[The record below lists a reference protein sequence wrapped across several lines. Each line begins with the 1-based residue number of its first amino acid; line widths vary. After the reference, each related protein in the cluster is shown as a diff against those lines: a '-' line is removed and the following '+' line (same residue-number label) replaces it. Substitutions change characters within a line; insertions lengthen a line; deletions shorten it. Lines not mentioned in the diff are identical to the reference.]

1 MEEILQR
8 YAETPQIKQL
18 ISLLKGEINASPSG
32 RLEGLI
38 GSQDAFVAAA
48 VFKQTNF
55 NHLFILSDKEE
66 AAYFHNNLTNL
77 LKTAVSPLS
86 MGEGLGVRHGNKD
99 VFFFPDSFKRPQ
111 DFSELNNNNVLLRT
125 ESVNRLSNSTT
136 NKELV
141 VSYPEALLEKVVK
154 AEALNE
160 QTLRLQVNEKL
171 DIDFMIDLLV
181 EFEFERVDFVY
192 EPGQFSIRGDI
203 VDVYS
208 FGNEFPYRVEL
219 FGNEIESI
227 RTFDPLTQ
235 LSQKRIAS
243 VTIVPNIQTHFGNE
257 KKTSVLDVL
266 PANTVIWIKDEQLLK
281 EIFEQAIDKA
291 KKIQPEI
298 RKHKIEHPNHPLIE
312 ADAEDVFVKFEEFEK
327 QLSKFKVV
335 HFGRKPAVNSLSFG
349 EGWGE
354 VVFHSRPQPSFNK
367 NFDLLL
373 KNLHD
378 NTEAGYTNLIFAEN
392 PKQIERFYAIFEDL
406 EKKSTS
412 SKISNPAVNPS
423 PLGEGVRHG
432 RTDEVTVPPLSE
444 GEGSGVRWSPV
455 HTGIHHGFIDD
466 DLKICFYTDHQIF
479 NRYHKYNLR
488 QGFSK
493 DKAMLM
499 KTLRELKPGDY
510 VTHIDHGVGVFSGL
524 EKIEVAGQ
532 MQETVRLIYAGNDI
546 LYVGIQSLHKISKYV
561 GKEGESPRVNK
572 LGTDT
577 WNNLKKKTKKRIK
590 ELAFDL
596 IQLYA
601 KRKAAK
607 GFQFSPDG
615 YLQNELDASFMYE
628 DTPDQAKATEDV
640 KRDMEATSP
649 MDRLV
654 CGDVGF
660 GKTEVAIRAAFKAAT
675 DGKQVAV
682 LAPTT
687 ILVMQHAKTF
697 KERLADFPVE
707 IEYINRFKTAKE
719 KKEILQKLAEGKIN
733 IIIGTHALLAKNVKF
748 KDLGLMIVDEEQKFG
763 VGAKETLKT
772 IRANVDTLTLTATPI
787 PRTLSFSLMG
797 ARDLSIINTPPP
809 NRQPITTEVHPLDP
823 DLIKEAIEYEVY
835 RGGQVFFVHNRV
847 RDIGEVK
854 EMLMKLVPSIDIG
867 VAHGQMEGEHLEEVI
882 TKFINREYDVLLCTN
897 IIESGIDIPNANTI
911 IINNAHQFG
920 LSDLHQLRG
929 RVGRSNKHAFCYLFA
944 PPLSTLTNES
954 RQRLKTIEEFSDL
967 GSGFNIA
974 MRDMDIRGAGNM
986 LGAEQ
991 SGFIAEIGYD
1001 VYQKILDEAIRELKD
1016 SEFKELYKEELERT
1030 HDYVRD
1036 CAIET
1041 DLEMLIPN
1049 EYVSNT
1055 TERMLLYR
1063 DLNEIKDEEGLKKF
1077 EEQLHDRFG
1086 EVPAPVFELFDA
1098 MRLKWIATGLGM
1110 EQIILKGKT
1119 MRCYFVANKESAF
1132 YSSSTFGK
1140 ILQYVQQHRAGVY
1153 LRETEKYLVLTF
1165 ENVKTMKEAEE
1176 RLEEVGRFGNEK

>member
-1 MEEILQR
+1 MTIPEILQR
-8 YAETPQIKQL
+8 YSDSQQVKELLAQL
-18 ISLLKGEINASPSG
+18 TTGDDRKDFFLS
-32 RLEGLI
+32 GLI

-48 VFKQTNF
+48 VFKQTDF
-55 NHLFILSDKEE
+55 NHLFVMGDKEE
-66 AAYFHNNLTNL
+66 AAYFQNNLKNL
-77 LKTAVSPLS
+77 LGS
-86 MGEGLGVRHGNKD
+86 KD
-99 VFFFPDSFKRPQ
+99 IFFFPDSFKRPQ
-111 DFSELNNNNVLLRT
+111 DFSELSNNNVLLRT
-125 ESVNRLSNSTT
+125 ETVNRLSNS
-136 NKELV
+136 NSKAELAV
-141 VSYPEALLEKVVK
+141 TYPEALIEKVVRQ
-154 AEALNE
+154 EVLNE
-160 QTLRLQVNEKL
+160 QTLRMKVNEKL

-203 VDVYS
+203 VDVFS

-219 FGNEIESI
+219 FGEEIESI

-235 LSQKRIAS
+235 LSQKKIAS
-243 VTIVPNIQTHFGNE
+243 VTIVPNIQTHFSNE
-257 KKTSVLDVL
+257 KKTSVLEVF
-266 PANTVIWIKDEQLLK
+266 PANTIVWFKDVQILMDVFASALE
-281 EIFEQAIDKA
+281 KA
-291 KKIQPEI
+291 KKIQPDI
-298 RKHKIEHPNHPLIE
+298 KKHRIEHANHPLLEGEPEEIFLSS
-312 ADAEDVFVKFEEFEK
+312 AEFLKGISRFR
-327 QLSKFKVV
+327 VV
-335 HFGRKPAVNSLSFG
+335 EFGRASFFKA
-349 EGWGE
+349 EE
-354 VVFHSRPQPSFNK
+354 RISFHSKPQPSFNK
-367 NFDLLL
+367 NFDLLIR
-373 KNLHD
+373 NLHEND
-378 NTEAGYTNLIFAEN
+378 ERGYTNLIFAEN
-392 PKQIERFYAIFEDL
+392 PKQIERFYSIFHDL
-406 EKKSTS
+406 KVKSTH
-412 SKISNPAVNPS
+412 PAKENGKTS
-423 PLGEGVRHG
+423 E
-432 RTDEVTVPPLSE
+432 EVFVPIYS
-444 GEGSGVRWSPV
+444 
-455 HTGIHHGFIDD
+455 GIHQGFIDD

-488 QGFSK
+488 QGFSR
-493 DKAMLM
+493 DKALLM

-524 EKIEVAGQ
+524 EKIEVGGQ
-532 MQETVRLIYAGNDI
+532 LQETVRLIYAGNDI
-546 LYVGIQSLHKISKYV
+546 MYVGIQSLHKISKYV
-561 GKEGESPRVNK
+561 GKDGEAPRVNK
-572 LGTDT
+572 LGSDT
-577 WNNLKKKTKKRIK
+577 WSNLKKKTKKRIK

-601 KRKAAK
+601 KRKASK
-607 GFQFSPDG
+607 GFQFAPDG
-615 YLQNELDASFMYE
+615 YMQNELEASFIYE

-640 KRDMEATSP
+640 KRDMEAVSP

-707 IEYINRFKTAKE
+707 VDYINRFKTAKE
-719 KKEILQKLAEGKIN
+719 KKETLQRLADGKTN
-733 IIIGTHALLAKNVKF
+733 IIIGTHALVGKSVKF
-748 KDLGLMIVDEEQKFG
+748 KDLGLMIIDEEQKFG
-763 VGAKETLKT
+763 VGTKETLKT
-772 IRANVDTLTLTATPI
+772 MKANVDTLTLTATPI

-809 NRQPITTEVHPLDP
+809 NRQPITTEVRPVDP
-823 DLIKEAIEYEVY
+823 DLIKEAIEYEIY

-854 EMLMKLVPSIDIG
+854 EMLMKIVPNIDIG
-867 VAHGQMEGEHLEEVI
+867 VAHGQMEGDHLEEVL

-929 RVGRSNKHAFCYLFA
+929 RVGRNNKHAFCYLLA

-954 RQRLKTIEEFSDL
+954 KQRLKTIEEFAEL

-986 LGAEQ
+986 LGGEQ
-991 SGFIAEIGYD
+991 SGFIAEIGLD
-1001 VYQKILDEAIRELKD
+1001 VYQKILDEAVRELKQTD
-1016 SEFKELYKEELERT
+1016 FKDLYKDDLERT
-1030 HDYVRD
+1030 NDYVRD

-1041 DLEMLIPN
+1041 DLEMLIPSD
-1049 EYVSNT
+1049 YVSST

-1063 DLNEIKDEEGLKKF
+1063 DLNEIKEEEGLKKF

-1086 EVPAPVFELFDA
+1086 PVPAPVFELFDA
-1098 MRLKWIATGLGM
+1098 MRMKWLATQLGM

-1132 YSSSTFGK
+1132 YSSSVFGK
-1140 ILQYVQQHRAGVY
+1140 ILQYVQQHRQGIY
-1153 LRETEKYLVLTF
+1153 LRETEKFLVLTF
-1165 ENVKTMKEAEE
+1165 EGIRSMKQADE
-1176 RLEEVGRFGNEK
+1176 RLSELRAFVRG

>member
-1 MEEILQR
+1 MTGHILFMNLEE
-8 YAETPQIKQL
+8 
-18 ISLLKGEINASPSG
+18 LLKAYSAAPQVKHLIEQLTAGDDRKDFFLS
-32 RLEGLI
+32 GLI

-48 VFKQTNF
+48 VFKQTDF
-55 NHLFILSDKEE
+55 NHLFVMGDKEE
-66 AAYFHNNLTNL
+66 AAYFQNNLKSL
-77 LKTAVSPLS
+77 L
-86 MGEGLGVRHGNKD
+86 GNKD
-99 VFFFPDSFKRPQ
+99 IFFFPDSFKRPQ
-111 DFSELNNNNVLLRT
+111 DFSELSNNNVLLRT
-125 ESVNRLSNSTT
+125 ETVNRLSNSNT
-136 NKELV
+136 KGELAV
-141 VSYPEALLEKVVK
+141 TYPETLIEKVVRQ
-154 AEALNE
+154 EVLNE
-160 QTLRLQVNEKL
+160 QTLHMKVNEKL

-203 VDVYS
+203 VDVFS

-219 FGNEIESI
+219 FGEEIESI

-235 LSQKRIAS
+235 LSQKKIAS
-243 VTIVPNIQTHFGNE
+243 VTIVPNIQTHFSNE
-257 KKTSVLDVL
+257 KKTSVLEVF
-266 PANTVIWIKDEQLLK
+266 PANTIVWFKDVQILMDVFASALE
-281 EIFEQAIDKA
+281 KA
-291 KKIQPEI
+291 KKIQPDI
-298 RKHKIEHPNHPLIE
+298 KKHRIEHANHPLLEGEPEEIFLSS
-312 ADAEDVFVKFEEFEK
+312 AEFLKGISRFR
-327 QLSKFKVV
+327 VV
-335 HFGRKPAVNSLSFG
+335 EFGRASFFKA
-349 EGWGE
+349 EE
-354 VVFHSRPQPSFNK
+354 RISFHSKPQPSFNK
-367 NFDLLL
+367 NFDLLIR
-373 KNLHD
+373 NLHEND
-378 NTEAGYTNLIFAEN
+378 ERGYTNLIFAEN
-392 PKQIERFYAIFEDL
+392 PKQIERFYSIFHDL
-406 EKKSTS
+406 KVKSTH
-412 SKISNPAVNPS
+412 PAKENGKTS
-423 PLGEGVRHG
+423 E
-432 RTDEVTVPPLSE
+432 EVFVPIYS
-444 GEGSGVRWSPV
+444 
-455 HTGIHHGFIDD
+455 GIHQGFIDD

-488 QGFSK
+488 QGFSR
-493 DKAMLM
+493 DKALLM

-524 EKIEVAGQ
+524 EKIEVGGQ
-532 MQETVRLIYAGNDI
+532 LQETVRLIYAGNDI
-546 LYVGIQSLHKISKYV
+546 MYVGIQSLHKISKYV
-561 GKEGESPRVNK
+561 GKDGEAPRVNK
-572 LGTDT
+572 LGSDT
-577 WNNLKKKTKKRIK
+577 WSNLKKKTKKRIK

-601 KRKAAK
+601 KRKASK
-607 GFQFSPDG
+607 GFQFAPDG
-615 YLQNELDASFMYE
+615 YMQNELEASFIYE

-640 KRDMEATSP
+640 KRDMEAVSP

-707 IEYINRFKTAKE
+707 VDYINRFKTAKE
-719 KKEILQKLAEGKIN
+719 KKETLQRLADGKTN
-733 IIIGTHALLAKNVKF
+733 IIIGTHALVGKSVKF
-748 KDLGLMIVDEEQKFG
+748 KDLGLMIIDEEQKFG
-763 VGAKETLKT
+763 VGTKETLKT
-772 IRANVDTLTLTATPI
+772 MKANVDTLTLTATPI

-809 NRQPITTEVHPLDP
+809 NRQPITTEVRPVDP
-823 DLIKEAIEYEVY
+823 DLIKEAIEYEIY

-854 EMLMKLVPSIDIG
+854 EMLMKIVPNIDIG
-867 VAHGQMEGEHLEEVI
+867 VAHGQMEGDHLEEVL

-929 RVGRSNKHAFCYLFA
+929 RVGRNNKHAFCYLLA

-954 RQRLKTIEEFSDL
+954 KQRLKTIEEFAEL

-986 LGAEQ
+986 LGGEQ
-991 SGFIAEIGYD
+991 SGFIAEIGLD
-1001 VYQKILDEAIRELKD
+1001 VYQKILDEAVRELKQTD
-1016 SEFKELYKEELERT
+1016 FKDLYKDDLERT
-1030 HDYVRD
+1030 NDYVRD

-1041 DLEMLIPN
+1041 DLEMLIPSD
-1049 EYVSNT
+1049 YVSST

-1063 DLNEIKDEEGLKKF
+1063 DLNEIKEEEGLKKF

-1086 EVPAPVFELFDA
+1086 PVPAPVFELFDA
-1098 MRLKWIATGLGM
+1098 MRMKWLATQLGM

-1132 YSSSTFGK
+1132 YSSSVFGK
-1140 ILQYVQQHRAGVY
+1140 ILQYVQQHRQGIY
-1153 LRETEKYLVLTF
+1153 LRETEKFLVLTF
-1165 ENVKTMKEAEE
+1165 EGIRSMKQADE
-1176 RLEEVGRFGNEK
+1176 RLSELRAFVRG

>member
-1 MEEILQR
+1 MSIQEILQF
-8 YAETPQIKQL
+8 YSETPQLQQL
-18 ISLLKGEINASPSG
+18 TELLKDDSKD
-32 RLEGLI
+32 LLVTGLI
-38 GSQDAFVAAA
+38 GSQDAFVAAS
-48 VFKQTNF
+48 VFKQTEF
-55 NHLFILSDKEE
+55 NHFFILGDKEE
-66 AAYFHNNLTNL
+66 AAYFQNNLKSL
-77 LKTAVSPLS
+77 LS
-86 MGEGLGVRHGNKD
+86 NKD

-111 DFSELNNNNVLLRT
+111 DYSELNNNNVLLRT
-125 ESVNRLSNSTT
+125 ETVNRLSNPNSRA
-136 NKELV
+136 ELA

-160 QTLRLQVNEKL
+160 QTLRMQVNEKL

-208 FGNEFPYRVEL
+208 FGNEYPYRVEL
-219 FGNEIESI
+219 FGSEIESI

-235 LSQKRIAS
+235 LSQKKIAS

-257 KKTSVLDVL
+257 KKTSVLDAF
-266 PANTVIWIKDEQLLK
+266 PANTVIWIKDAQILTDVFAQSLE
-281 EIFEQAIDKA
+281 KA
-291 KKIQPEI
+291 KKQKSEVRSQKLELVPG
-298 RKHKIEHPNHPLIE
+298 HPFLDGE
-312 ADAEDVFVKFEEFEK
+312 VDDVFLPFEEFQK
-327 QLSKFKVV
+327 QLSKFRVI
-335 HFGRKPAVNSLSFG
+335 HFGGQQRGGSPFG
-349 EGWGE
+349 GQGAG
-354 VVFHSRPQPSFNK
+354 VAFHTKPQPSFNK
-367 NFDLLL
+367 NFDLLIR
-373 KNLHD
+373 NLHE
-378 NTEAGYTNLIFAEN
+378 NNEAGYTNLIFAEN

-406 EKKSTS
+406 KADAKFT
-412 SKISNPAVNPS
+412 
-423 PLGEGVRHG
+423 
-432 RTDEVTVPPLSE
+432 
-444 GEGSGVRWSPV
+444 PV
-455 HTGIHHGFIDD
+455 HIGIHQGFIDE

-479 NRYHKYNLR
+479 NRYHKFNLR

-493 DKAMLM
+493 DKALLM
-499 KTLRELKPGDY
+499 KTLRELKPGDF

-532 MQETVRLIYAGNDI
+532 LQETVRLIYAGNDI
-546 LYVGIQSLHKISKYV
+546 MYVGIQSLHKISKYV

-577 WNNLKKKTKKRIK
+577 WSNLKKKTKKRIK

-601 KRKAAK
+601 KRKASK
-607 GFQFSPDG
+607 GFQFAPDG
-615 YLQNELDASFMYE
+615 YMQNELEASFMYE

-640 KRDMEATSP
+640 KRDMEATAP

-697 KERLADFPVE
+697 KERLSDFPVE

-733 IIIGTHALLAKNVKF
+733 IIIGTHALVGKNVKF
-748 KDLGLMIVDEEQKFG
+748 KDLGLMVVDEEQKFG
-763 VGAKETLKT
+763 VGTKETLKT
-772 IRANVDTLTLTATPI
+772 MRANVDTLTLTATPI

-809 NRQPITTEVHPLDP
+809 NRQPITTEVHPFDP
-823 DLIKEAIEYEVY
+823 ALIKEAIEYEVY

-847 RDIGEVK
+847 RDIGEMK
-854 EMLMKLVPSIDIG
+854 EMLLKLVPNIDVA
-867 VAHGQMEGEHLEEVI
+867 VAHGQMEGDHLEDI
-882 TKFINREYDVLLCTN
+882 INKFINREYDVLLCTN
-897 IIESGIDIPNANTI
+897 IIESGIDIANANTI

-944 PPLSTLTNES
+944 PPLSTLSNES
-954 RQRLKTIEEFSDL
+954 KQRLKTIEEFSDL

-1016 SEFKELYKEELERT
+1016 SDFKELYKEELERT

-1041 DLEMLIPN
+1041 DLEMLIPS

-1110 EQIILKGKT
+1110 EQILLKGKT
-1119 MRCYFVANKESAF
+1119 LRCYFVANKESAF
-1132 YSSSTFGK
+1132 YSSSTFSQ
-1140 ILQYVQQHRAGVY
+1140 ILKYVQQHRTGIY
-1153 LRETEKYLVLTF
+1153 LRETEKFLVLTF
-1165 ENVKTMKEAEE
+1165 EGVKTMKEAEE
-1176 RLEEVGRFGNEK
+1176 RLEEIQKRSYI